1 MVMTNAS
8 EWLQQWH
15 SDGIQVGSAEL
26 MYYRSKVGAFAR
38 HRKLHPPKA
47 QTGALLSK
55 TRGRGMEF
63 DEVRHYQAGD
73 DVRAIDWRVTARTG
87 TPHTKLY
94 REERERPVMFVVD
107 LSPTQHFGSA
117 LLLKSVLACHLTAA
131 MAWLA
136 VQRGDRVG
144 ALIGHPQRHVEIRPQ
159 ARQHGVLRII
169 HALVELQ
176 NESLADWQQSSAS
189 TNQATLDDLLQRAQQ
204 VAKPGTIIHIISDW
218 QHFTSGTFTKLQ
230 ALQRHCSLQVLQCSD
245 PLEHQFPTALA
256 QQDVALSDGL
266 QQLEFA
272 AGEQQQRNAYRAEHT
287 QLQQQLLGQFQQ
299 LNLELHQFSAARALE
314 EQWPE
319 VML

>member
-1 MVMTNAS
+1 MTNAS

-15 SDGIQVGSAEL
+15 SDGMNVGSAEL

-87 TPHTKLY
+87 SPHTKLF
-94 REERERPVMFVVD
+94 REERERPVMFIVD
-107 LSPTQHFGSA
+107 LSPSQHFGSQ

-144 ALIGHPQRHVEIRPQ
+144 ALIGHPERHVEVRPQ
-159 ARQHGVLRII
+159 ARQHGVLRIL
-169 HALVELQ
+169 HGLVELQ
-176 NESLADWQQSSAS
+176 NESLSAWQKGQKAM
-189 TNQATLDDLLQRAQQ
+189 TDTLDDLLQRAQQ
-204 VAKPGTIIHIISDW
+204 VAKPGTIIHVISDW
-218 QHFTSGTFTKLQ
+218 QRFSTATFTHLQ
-230 ALQRHCSLQVLQCSD
+230 ALQRHCSLQVIQCVD
-245 PLEHQFPTALA
+245 PLEHQFPVALA
-256 QQDVALSDGL
+256 QQDVALSDGD
-266 QQLEFA
+266 QRLEFA
-272 AGEQQQRNAYRAEHT
+272 AGDTAQREAYSARYIDH
-287 QLQQQLLGQFQQ
+287 QQQLFRQFQQ